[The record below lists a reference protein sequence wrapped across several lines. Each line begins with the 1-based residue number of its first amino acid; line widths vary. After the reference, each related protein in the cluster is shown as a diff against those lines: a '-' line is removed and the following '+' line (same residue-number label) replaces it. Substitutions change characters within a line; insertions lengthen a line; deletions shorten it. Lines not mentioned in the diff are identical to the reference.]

1 MEKYSIYF
9 HPKAIAEASAA
20 TRWYQERSFAA
31 AKAFISE
38 LDRIIEKIIETP
50 EIYPSYIGDTRH
62 ALFHRFPFS
71 VVFRIVSEKIEVI
84 AIAHGR
90 RRPGYW
96 KERLA

>member
-1 MEKYSIYF
+1 MESQSVFF
-9 HPKAIAEASAA
+9 HPKAIAEASAPA
-20 TRWYQERSFAA
+20 RWYQERSFVA

-50 EIYPSYIGDTRH
+50 GIYPCYIGDTRR

-71 VVFRIVSEKIEVI
+71 VVYCIVSERIEVI
-84 AIAHGR
+84 AITHGR